1 MPAAELDLQESDQD
15 CFSKSFA
22 WFDNSDPATC
32 SWKTWQRSL
41 LGDWIEF
48 SESWPRSGMTRNG
61 IAYRLRPLVPRISGT
76 GSSSLPPTLQE
87 QPATPSRDW
96 NGGRSSEATQERN
109 SRPLN
114 ERIENA
120 AASGQL
126 NPQWVSWL
134 MGFPI
139 DWCDLQGELQ
149 QEYQTELTS
158 SDASG
163 MP

>member
-1 MPAAELDLQESDQD
+1 
-15 CFSKSFA
+15 
-22 WFDNSDPATC
+22 
-32 SWKTWQRSL
+32 
-41 LGDWIEF
+41 
-48 SESWPRSGMTRNG
+48 
-61 IAYRLRPLVPRISGT
+61 
-76 GSSSLPPTLQE
+76 
-87 QPATPSRDW
+87 
-96 NGGRSSEATQERN
+96 
-109 SRPLN
+109 LN